1 MRSESHH
8 DALYEAHR
16 PALVRYLARFAGD
29 PELAEDA
36 AQEAFV
42 RLAERPPGS
51 DANLRAWLFTVA
63 TRIAVDQARS
73 RRRRDALLEAA
84 PGRPAMGDPPD
95 RPDEALD
102 KAELRRRVR
111 AALDTLDEKER
122 TVLLMREEGFAHR
135 EIAEAVGTTTGSVG
149 TMIARALRK
158 LADRLPAGTEAA

>member
-1 MRSESHH
+1 MRVES
-8 DALYEAHR
+8 LYDAHR
-16 PALVRYLARFAGD
+16 PALVRYLTRFAGD
-29 PELAEDA
+29 RELAEDA

-42 RLAERPPGS
+42 RLAERPPAR
-51 DANLRAWLFTVA
+51 DENLRAWLFTVA
-63 TRIAVDQARS
+63 TRIAVDDARS
-73 RRRRDALLEAA
+73 RRRRASLLDTTPDA
-84 PGRPAMGDPPD
+84 PGLGDASD

-102 KAELRRRVR
+102 RSELRRRVR

-158 LADRLPAGTEAA
+158 LADRLPPGIEAA